1 MDNTATLVTG
11 NTERTVSLS
20 LSSAKERAA
29 GKALMGLRNLKPDD
43 IGMLRY
49 TRASELET
57 QVKCSNHAHDISS
70 KKQVDLWHRDQ
81 RIAVGKLARG
91 QQKMFRNLIRVQN
104 DKRRIQR
111 QARIRKQK
119 EVQNELREKAVRDR
133 EEAQNRLRNMIMAEA
148 MQQEEVPIKE
158 SILPVKSPLQLPE
171 INEKPDMEFT
181 MANEDLHSESDEQN
195 ERGKSSNHY
204 MADDN
209 SQVLTTEKQIPSTV
223 TPSSSS
229 STSTSPHLPSH
240 NQPSTTQ
247 VPSTIQ
253 QREESQILGEV
264 SKANLPFIRTDTERS
279 FVPDMGHLISKPHFS
294 REAKNSSGNPKLLDL
309 RASLRDKGEHD
320 RLDVN
325 PNKVLPGI
333 SSSTNRH
340 SYPHPES
347 GETFERKKFH
357 DSVFDDD
364 VMMTGR
370 STKEPRKD
378 TKKRRKPST
387 ELGELRDGKHKYHI
401 GIANRSFR
409 VPDYRAPVVTSV
421 VRYERNSEGS
431 LVPSEVAVKP
441 AAEEYKL
448 PSRRAEY
455 MVEKALEWEKRRED
469 VRQRKLQSFIGRMKE
484 IERKEKLESRLAAS
498 LDSTRQ
504 TTSFHHHRQSH
515 LLPKVRSPPPITH
528 RRSTMGGESLEAYHI
543 KGDVND
549 PKNCRYL
556 RLSEEDAVPGGSED
570 HGRGKLGEATKKRG
584 GRGSRRQ
591 SSWGLVG
598 VPRGFTVAEKTHDT
612 HIAHHHNVIT

>member
-148 MQQEEVPIKE
+148 MQQEEVPMKE
-158 SILPVKSPLQLPE
+158 SILPVKSPRRLPE
-171 INEKPDMEFT
+171 INEKPDMEFA
-181 MANEDLHSESDEQN
+181 MANEDLHSESGEQN
-195 ERGKSSNHY
+195 ER
-204 MADDN
+204 
-209 SQVLTTEKQIPSTV
+209 
-223 TPSSSS
+223 
-229 STSTSPHLPSH
+229 
-240 NQPSTTQ
+240 
-247 VPSTIQ
+247 
-253 QREESQILGEV
+253 
-264 SKANLPFIRTDTERS
+264 
-279 FVPDMGHLISKPHFS
+279 DMGHLISKPHFS

-409 VPDYRAPVVTSV
+409 VPVYQAPVVTSV
-421 VRYERNSEGS
+421 VRYQRNSEGS

-515 LLPKVRSPPPITH
+515 LLPKDRSPPPITN
-528 RRSTMGGESLEAYHI
+528 RRPTMAGESLEAYHI

-556 RLSEEDAVPGGSED
+556 RLSEEDGVPGGSED
-570 HGRGKLGEATKKRG
+570 RGRGKLGEATKKRG

-598 VPRGFTVAEKTHDT
+598 VPRGFTVAENTHDT